1 MSLRAFHIVFITIST
16 LLCVFMALWAF
27 LIAESAIAALI
38 LGSVGIAGAIALPA
52 YGISFYR
59 KASKILL

>member
-1 MSLRAFHIVFITIST
+1 MSLRAFHIVFITVST
-16 LLCVFMALWAF
+16 LLCVFMLLWSF
-27 LIAESAIAALI
+27 LFAESAIAARVLGTVGI
-38 LGSVGIAGAIALPA
+38 LGIIALPA